1 MPNPHEKN
9 NTKKSNIPI
18 KSNTKKVKK
27 VKKKNRLHVIFDI
40 DATLI
45 SSYNAEFDNINNV
58 TAKQNLQYK
67 LVKSKD
73 GLNLVFLRYYYD
85 FLMKYCLENFDV
97 SIWTAGPT
105 EYAEKI
111 IKNIYS
117 EDIFKQLKCVIGRI
131 AYTERESITYKDIKN
146 NIIFNQVAYND
157 WYTKKM
163 DFLFTHKFYSKMFNK
178 KKSILV
184 DDSCFIIT
192 QNQFNSIQIPK
203 FCVNNADN
211 NLFKLYLWLD
221 KHKNTKDIRK
231 IDKDIFYTQGKLLC
245 DIIVGKVFKISSLNE
260 IKSVKKKQYQV
271 GEEVYFNLDKK
282 LDISKSEKLSFGVI
296 KNINKDKYDILYP
309 GDLENDHKNYKN
321 INVENIRKYI
331 Y

>member
-1 MPNPHEKN
+1 MSGSPEVKH
-9 NTKKSNIPI
+9 TKKNSI
-18 KSNTKKVKK
+18 
-27 VKKKNRLHVIFDI
+27 VKKKSIKVKRKPKKENRLHIVFDI

-67 LVKSKD
+67 LVKSKN

-85 FLMKYCLENFDV
+85 FLMKYCLDNFDV

-105 EYAEKI
+105 DYAEKI

-117 EDIFKQLKCVIGRI
+117 EDIYNQMKCVIGRI
-131 AYTERESITYKDIKN
+131 AYTERENITYKDIKN
-146 NIIFNQVAYND
+146 NITFKQVAYND

-211 NLFKLYLWLD
+211 YLFKLYLWLD

-260 IKSVKKKQYQV
+260 IKSVKKNNYDI

-282 LDISKSEKLSFGVI
+282 VEIGKSENLSFGII
-296 KNINKDKYDILYP
+296 KNRTKDKYDILYP
-309 GDLENDHKNYKN
+309 GDLENEYKNYKN

>member
-97 SIWTAGPT
+97 SIWTAGQT

-146 NIIFNQVAYND
+146 NISFNQVAYND

-260 IKSVKKKQYQV
+260 IK
-271 GEEVYFNLDKK
+271 
-282 LDISKSEKLSFGVI
+282 
-296 KNINKDKYDILYP
+296 
-309 GDLENDHKNYKN
+309 
-321 INVENIRKYI
+321 
-331 Y
+331 